1 MRWIQGSPAHAG
13 IDPLRRGIQTPKP
26 QLLVDTIF
34 IPKRKRPASHKHQ
47 SKQTKSAPRPK
58 PAPPTPE
65 RRPSTRKKPALTLQE
80 RKEQGLCRCGQAAI
94 QGQTRCS
101 TCAEKHRA
109 WNRQNSEN
117 RRRANGRKPRPQIDQ
132 PFIEQVRKELA
143 AQEAGAAST
152 APKRVRSKANN
163 QERAQYQQR
172 LRSERKSLGLCV
184 QCAEPSL
191 KGQTRCHD
199 CVLKHRQYELRGR
212 VRAKITSQMQRE

>member
-1 MRWIQGSPAHAG
+1 MYRDTHCK
-13 IDPLRRGIQTPKP
+13 T
-26 QLLVDTIF
+26 TIF
-34 IPKRKRPASHKHQ
+34 CRHHIHPQGKARS
-47 SKQTKSAPRPK
+47 QTQDQTDQGR
-58 PAPPTPE
+58 PTPATGVS
-65 RRPSTRKKPALTLQE
+65 STQIRASTPRKPALTRQQL
-80 RKEQGLCRCGQAAI
+80 KKQGLCRCGKPAI
-94 QGQTRCS
+94 HEQTRCP

-109 WNRQNSEN
+109 WNRQHSEN
-117 RRRANGRKPRPQIDQ
+117 QRRAKGTTPRPPIDEQ
-132 PFIEQVRKELA
+132 HIEQFQKELA
-143 AQEAGAAST
+143 AQETGAAST

-212 VRAKITSQMQRE
+212 VRAKITSQQ

>member
-1 MRWIQGSPAHAG
+1 MDWETVIRGGSPACTG
-13 IDPLRRGIQTPKP
+13 IRTPKP
-26 QLLVDTIF
+26 QYFVDTIY
-34 IPKRKRPASHKHQ
+34 IPKGKRVAKPK
-47 SKQTKSAPRPK
+47 TKRTK
-58 PAPPTPE
+58 PAPRQKPASQARKP
-65 RRPSTRKKPALTLQE
+65 RPSTPRKPALTRQQL
-80 RKEQGLCRCGQAAI
+80 KEQGLCRCGQPAI
-94 QGQTRCS
+94 HEQTRCP

-109 WNRQNSEN
+109 WNRQHSEN
-117 RRRANGRKPRPQIDQ
+117 QRRAKGTTPRPPIDEQ
-132 PFIEQVRKELA
+132 HIEQFTKELA
-143 AQEAGAAST
+143 AQETGAAST

-212 VRAKITSQMQRE
+212 VRAKITSQQ